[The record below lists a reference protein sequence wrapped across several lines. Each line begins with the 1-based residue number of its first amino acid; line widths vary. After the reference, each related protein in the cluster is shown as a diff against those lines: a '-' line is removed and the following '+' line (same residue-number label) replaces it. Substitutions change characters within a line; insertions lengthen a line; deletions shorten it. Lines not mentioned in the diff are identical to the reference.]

1 MRTGRIYTIRSPQT
15 DKYYIGSTFQTLSK
29 RIGDHR
35 ARYRK
40 NIKYITSF
48 EILKYEDHYIEL
60 LETLE
65 CKSKD
70 ELRKR
75 EGEMQREH
83 KNDIVNCR
91 IEQRTR
97 KEYHNDNKEKINM
110 ICKQYRE
117 NNKEKVKQMYKNYNN
132 NNKEKIKQY
141 KTKYRFN
148 NKEKIKQYRID
159 NKTIIREKSHIK
171 NNCICGYD
179 YTKPNKA
186 RHERSKR
193 HQKYISDNNL

>member
-35 ARYRK
+35 SDYKGNKRYMAS
-40 NIKYITSF
+40 Y

-97 KEYHNDNKEKINM
+97 KEYLDDNKEKLIEQTA
-110 ICKQYRE
+110 KYRKM
-117 NNKEKVKQMYKNYNN
+117 NL
-132 NNKEKIKQY
+132 EKIKVY
-141 KTKYRFN
+141 YLNNRKTFITNRKEYYII
-148 NKEKIKQYRID
+148 NKNKINDKRRNTRYI
-159 NKTIIREKSHIK
+159 
-171 NNCICGYD
+171 CICGSNIRKD
-179 YTKPNKA
+179 GKKE
-186 RHERSKR
+186 HERSKR